1 MLAYRTARPQAG
13 SSTLDV
19 LPRRWVVERSF
30 AWISCNRQVAKD
42 YELKV
47 QSSECLMKAAMI
59 RLMLKGLGKT

>member
-1 MLAYRTARPQAG
+1 M
-13 SSTLDV
+13 
-19 LPRRWVVERSF
+19 ERSF
-30 AWISCNRQVAKD
+30 AWISRNRQVAKD